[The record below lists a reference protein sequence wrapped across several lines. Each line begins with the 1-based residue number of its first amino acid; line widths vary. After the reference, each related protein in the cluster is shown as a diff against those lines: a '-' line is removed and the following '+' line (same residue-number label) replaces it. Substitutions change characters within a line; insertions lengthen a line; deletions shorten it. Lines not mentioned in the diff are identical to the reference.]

1 MSEMKSVDS
10 SDGVVTGG
18 DDVDGVGDGALSN
31 FNRGGETGSSLTC
44 TRVAGEV
51 TGREDKGP
59 RERVFEPLT
68 VTVVVAARAV
78 FALAVC
84 CFALFNTL

>member
-31 FNRGGETGSSLTC
+31 FNRGES
-44 TRVAGEV
+44 
-51 TGREDKGP
+51 P
-59 RERVFEPLT
+59 
-68 VTVVVAARAV
+68 ARQAPP
-78 FALAVC
+78 
-84 CFALFNTL
+84 